1 MTGRRGFLG
10 AILGLAAAP
19 AVVAASSIMRV
30 KPVVESGVL
39 TYKALDR
46 YDLNPDSLERMMIEI
61 RNSGTIRP
69 TKLIVPSAMIAQC
82 EIILNQCF
90 DAEYAKYKGLV

>member
-39 TYKALDR
+39 TYRALDR

-69 TKLIVPSAMIAQC
+69 TKLIVPAYMAAQC
-82 EIILNQCF
+82 EIILNKCF
-90 DAEYAKYKGLV
+90 LEEYSKYKGLP